1 MTNRNKS
8 TLFFRFL
15 LVGGSGF
22 LIDAGITYLLS
33 ALGVSPWLARI
44 PAIALAMAYT
54 WAANRH
60 FTYDVKTGR
69 TAGEALRYTIVA
81 AAMALLNYIFYFV
94 LTSNGVWPVAAVTI
108 ATVCQTILSFHLY
121 RHIVFRKFQ

>member
-1 MTNRNKS
+1 M
-8 TLFFRFL
+8 FFRFL

-22 LIDAGITYLLS
+22 LIDAGITYFLS
-33 ALGVSPWLARI
+33 ALGVLPWLARI

-108 ATVCQTILSFHLY
+108 STVCQTILSFHLY